1 MCAAGG
7 LRPLSLGGMA
17 ILKNATT
24 PLLPGS
30 RKGAT
35 FFIHTQSPQNQQIV
49 QGSGSWVTERCKIKI
64 ADVGWLNWSLKKKK
78 GGGGWQ
84 NSQIPMLYPHW
95 TPPPWRAPAVLQS
108 TWQPT
113 AESHR
118 SVVTLMVTD
127 VAAVFRSIF
136 LLVATRGWIW
146 LNIKARQIFCIGG

>member
-78 GGGGWQ
+78 GGGVTKFP
-84 NSQIPMLYPHW
+84 NSYVVSTLNASPLAGPGG
-95 TPPPWRAPAVLQS
+95 TAVYL
-108 TWQPT
+108 T
-113 AESHR
+113 AYCWEP
-118 SVVTLMVTD
+118 
-127 VAAVFRSIF
+127 
-136 LLVATRGWIW
+136 
-146 LNIKARQIFCIGG
+146 

>member
-64 ADVGWLNWSLKKKK
+64 ADVGWLNWSLKKKR
-78 GGGGWQ
+78 GGGGDK
-84 NSQIPMLYPHW
+84 IPKFLCCIHIERL
-95 TPPPWRAPAVLQS
+95 PPGGPRRYCSLPDSLLLRAIDLS
-108 TWQPT
+108 SLSW
-113 AESHR
+113 
-118 SVVTLMVTD
+118 
-127 VAAVFRSIF
+127 
-136 LLVATRGWIW
+136 
-146 LNIKARQIFCIGG
+146 